1 VTVRG
6 AAFLGIG
13 AMVGAGIF
21 ALLGEAGAVAGA
33 AVWLSFLLAGI
44 VAGLLGYTVVKL
56 GVRFPSSGG
65 LIAYLIEGFGNGRL
79 VGIASWLG
87 YFAAIVI
94 VCSMVAVAFG
104 SYASSLFVG
113 EDAASGWDNIFTSA
127 VVLGMLAI
135 NMVGSRVVDRAQ
147 SLIVVVL
154 LAVFAVFICVTIVD
168 IDFDLLAFS
177 GYPSLSDII
186 ASVAL
191 TFFAY
196 LGFSVITFSVGDLRD
211 PARELPTAMYLALGV
226 TSATYVLISLGVFGT
241 LTVDEVT
248 GFGETAI
255 AEAAR
260 PTLGEAGFVMM
271 SIAALLATASSVN
284 ATLYASGG
292 LTAMLAKVGQFPS
305 FFGRG
310 SPLGSHAGLLITSG
324 LVLVVANIV
333 DLSAIASVGSAC
345 SLAIFLLVGIAGY
358 RRRHEIGANAAIVLA
373 AITVTA
379 VVLAFFAVDTLRNA
393 PETFTAIIA
402 IGLLSIILDFIWKRS
417 APARTAITPNG

>member
-1 VTVRG
+1 MTVRG

-56 GVRFPSSGG
+56 GVQFPSSGG
-65 LIAYLIEGFGNGRL
+65 LIAYLVEGFGNGRL

-87 YFAAIVI
+87 YFSAIVI

-113 EDAASGWDNIFTSA
+113 EDAAGGWDNVFTSA
-127 VVLGMLAI
+127 VVLAMLGI
-135 NMVGSRVVDRAQ
+135 NVVGSRVVDRAQ

-154 LAVFAVFICVTIVD
+154 LAVFAVFICVTIAD
-168 IDFDLLAFS
+168 IDLDLLAFS
-177 GYPSLSDII
+177 GYPSLSDVI

-196 LGFSVITFSVGDLRD
+196 LGFSVITFAAGDLRD
-211 PARELPTAMYLALGV
+211 PARELPKAMYVALGV

-271 SIAALLATASSVN
+271 AIAALLATSSSVN
-284 ATLYASGG
+284 ATLYASRG
-292 LTAMLAKVGQFPS
+292 LTAMLASIGQFPS

-310 SPLGSHAGLLITSG
+310 SPLGAHAGLLITSA
-324 LVLVVANIV
+324 LVLVVANVI

-345 SLAIFLLVGIAGY
+345 SLLIFLLVGIAGY
-358 RRRHEIGANAAIVLA
+358 RRRADTGSRPEIVLA
-373 AITVTA
+373 AIAVTA
-379 VVLAFFAVDTLRNA
+379 IVLAFFAVDTLRNA
-393 PETFTAIIA
+393 PETFTAIVA
-402 IGLLSIILDFIWKRS
+402 ITLLSAILDVIWKRRREAVGS
-417 APARTAITPNG
+417 PGQPG

>member
-1 VTVRG
+1 MSVRG

-241 LTVDEVT
+241 LTVGQVT

-271 SIAALLATASSVN
+271 AIAALLATASSVN